1 MNPHKEINF
10 ESEGQREIGLL
21 QERRTALI
29 SAAFT
34 GQIDVRNQ

>member
-1 MNPHKEINF
+1 MILTIEV
-10 ESEGQREIGLL
+10 L

-34 GQIDVRNQ
+34 GQIDLRGLVETEAA